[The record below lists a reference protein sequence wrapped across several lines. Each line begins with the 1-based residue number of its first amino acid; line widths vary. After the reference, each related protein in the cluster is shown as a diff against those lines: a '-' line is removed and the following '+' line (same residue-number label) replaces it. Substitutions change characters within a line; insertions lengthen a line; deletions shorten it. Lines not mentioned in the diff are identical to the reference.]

1 MNLKV
6 LELNLNISQ
15 VQTAKAVWL
24 SAQGQMNLG
33 KGLNVQG

>member
-15 VQTAKAVWL
+15 VREQL
-24 SAQGQMNLG
+24 RQF
-33 KGLNVQG
+33 GLVHKDK

>member
-15 VQTAKAVWL
+15 VREQL
-24 SAQGQMNLG
+24 RQC
-33 KGLNVQG
+33 GLVHKDK